1 LLRQLALCSH
11 AFFFY
16 KSVVAANIQVID
28 GGTLVVEGRTV
39 RLWGIE
45 APTATQTCVTT
56 SGRSWPCG
64 TRARDQLRSALQEDE
79 IVCQPKAAG
88 FEVCRIA
95 GFDIGALLV
104 RKALPRHGMITRRW
118 KRAPVRP
125 ASDCRND
132 AISRTLMLVY
142 TIEAHA

>member
-1 LLRQLALCSH
+1 MICSIAAPVGAMLAC
-11 AFFFY
+11 FFLFTNP
-16 KSVVAANIQVID
+16 VVAANIQVID

-104 RKALPRHGMITRRW
+104 KEGLAKARDDYQEMEA
-118 KRAPVRP
+118 RARS
-125 ASDCRND
+125 AR
-132 AISRTLMLVY
+132 IGLW
-142 TIEAHA
+142 E